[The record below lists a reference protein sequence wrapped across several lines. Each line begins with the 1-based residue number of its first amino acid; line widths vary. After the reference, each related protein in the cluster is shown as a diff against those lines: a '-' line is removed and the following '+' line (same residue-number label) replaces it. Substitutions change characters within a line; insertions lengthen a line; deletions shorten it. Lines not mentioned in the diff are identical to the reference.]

1 MKTYVGVREGN
12 QTTVTVNGEP
22 LDPRLDLANKSPSG
36 FEWGY
41 LGSGPAQLALAILAD
56 HLRDDHEAQR
66 LYQRFKE
73 KAIAPIDDDAW
84 SMDSSEIDRALMEIN
99 AAKK

>member
-12 QTTVTVNGEP
+12 QTTITVNGEP
-22 LDPRLDLANKSPSG
+22 LDPRLDIRNHSPSG

-56 HLRDDHEAQR
+56 HLGDDHEAQM

-73 KAIAPIDDDAW
+73 HAIAPIDDDAW
-84 SMDSSEIDRALMEIN
+84 SMDSSEIDRVLAEIN
-99 AAKK
+99 AEST

>member
-1 MKTYVGVREGN
+1 MKTYVAVREGN
-12 QTTVTVNGEP
+12 QTTVTVNGES

-56 HLRDDHEAQR
+56 HLSDDKKAQS
-66 LYQRFKE
+66 LYQLFKE
-73 KAIAPIDDDAW
+73 KVIAPIQEDAW
-84 SMDSSEIDRALMEIN
+84 SIDSSEIDHALAEL
-99 AAKK
+99 KT

>member
-12 QTTVTVNGEP
+12 QTTVTVNGKP

-56 HLRDDHEAQR
+56 HLEDDRKAQS
-66 LYQRFKE
+66 LFQRFKE
-73 KAIAPIDDDAW
+73 HVIAPIQDDAW
-84 SMDSSEIDRALMEIN
+84 SIDSSEIDRALAELN
-99 AAKK
+99 AQD